1 MQNTSI
7 LTYQSFT
14 PLRNLSVQ
22 QVLLDQQG
30 FVLENDER
38 ILKNHLFRQKP
49 IPEICPFFESIFPS
63 LHLLKKDIDEVHFPS
78 VGLYIK
84 DDFQGYFHYTFS
96 KVSYQEHI
104 VFVWTI
110 LKDED
115 AENRQ
120 NYQQTENN
128 RLLEIEKLKTQ

>member
-14 PLRNLSVQ
+14 HLKEFSVQ
-22 QVLLDQQG
+22 QVLLDKQG

-38 ILKNHLFRQKP
+38 LLKNHLFRQKS

-63 LHLLKKDIDEVHFPS
+63 LYLLKEDIDEVHFPS
-78 VGLYIK
+78 VSLYVK

-96 KVSYQEHI
+96 KARYQEHI

-110 LKDED
+110 LKDKD

-120 NYQQTENN
+120 IRQQTENT
-128 RLLEIEKLKTQ
+128 RLLEIEKSE